1 MKRTKI
7 VCTLGPA
14 CDDRSVFENMVK
26 NGLNVARL
34 NFSHGSHEEHLKR
47 IEMIKSVREDLDIPV
62 AILLD
67 TKGPEI
73 RTGNFAMPE
82 VHLKEGQEFTLLCD
96 NSCKECLGDE
106 TKSYV
111 SYEGLYNDV
120 KPQDRILID
129 DGLVEL
135 EVLSIEGKDILT
147 RVKNGGVIK
156 NHKGVNVPNVGIRL
170 PAMTPK
176 DEADIVFGIEN
187 GIDFIAASFI
197 RKADDVKEIR
207 KILEENNAEDI
218 HIISKI
224 ENQEGLDNLEEILE
238 VTDGLMV
245 ARGDLGVEIP
255 TERVPLAQ
263 KHMIQRCNEL
273 GKPVITATQMLDSMM
288 RNPRPTRAE
297 TTDVA
302 NAILD
307 GTDAVML
314 SGETAAGKYPVEAV
328 KTMALIAQTAEEM
341 IDPERIMKNLK
352 KIKSDD
358 SVTYAVSHATV
369 NTSVDL
375 DASAI
380 LVATSSGFTARKIS
394 RFRPKAPIIAAV
406 SSDKVMRKLNL
417 IWGVSAIKI
426 GNLQSTDEIFE
437 KSITA
442 AKKDN
447 LLKNGD
453 LVVMSAGVP
462 VGVSGATNLMKVHLV
477 GEILIKGTGI
487 GKSVYSGKVKI
498 VDVNSTDADI
508 NEGEILVTHAT
519 DKDMMHLVEKASAL
533 VVEESGYTSHAAIV
547 ALSMGIPAVV
557 GAKNVTSKLED
568 GMELTVDSEKGIVY
582 AGMSRIL

>member
-14 CDDRSVFENMVK
+14 CDDRSVFEQMVK

-34 NFSHGSHEEHLKR
+34 NFSHGTHEEHLKR
-47 IEMIKSVREDLDIPV
+47 MEMIKSVRKDLGMSV
-62 AILLD
+62 SILLD

-73 RTGNFAMPE
+73 RTGNFSTPE
-82 VHLKEGQEFTLLCD
+82 VHLKEGQMFTLLCD
-96 NSCKECLGDE
+96 LSCKECLGDE
-106 TKSYV
+106 HRSYV
-111 SYEGLYNDV
+111 SYEGLYKDV
-120 KPQDRILID
+120 KSGDRILID
-129 DGLVEL
+129 DGLVAL
-135 EVLSIEGKDILT
+135 EVKEVKDKNIIT
-147 RVKNGGVIK
+147 EVKNGGVIK
-156 NHKGVNVPNVGIRL
+156 NHKGINVPSVGIRL
-170 PAMTPK
+170 PAMTSK
-176 DEADIVFGIEN
+176 DESDIIFGIQN
-187 GIDFIAASFI
+187 GVDFIAASFI
-197 RKADDVKEIR
+197 RKADDVRVIR
-207 KILEENNAEDI
+207 NILEKNGGEDI

-238 VTDGLMV
+238 VSDGLMV

-255 TERVPLAQ
+255 TERIPIAQ
-263 KHMIQRCNEL
+263 KHMIRRCNEL
-273 GKPVITATQMLDSMM
+273 GKPVITATQMLDSMI

-314 SGETAAGKYPVEAV
+314 SGETAAGKYPLEAV
-328 KTMALIAQTAEEM
+328 KTMSLISQTAEEL
-341 IDPERIMKNLK
+341 IDSKRTISNMK
-352 KIKSDD
+352 KIQTDD

-369 NTSVDL
+369 STSADL

-406 SSDKVMRKLNL
+406 SSDKVMRKLSL
-417 IWGVSAIKI
+417 VWGVSAVKI
-426 GNLQSTDEIFE
+426 GNLNSTDEIFE
-437 KSITA
+437 TSINA
-442 AKKDN
+442 AKEVG

-487 GKSVYSGKVKI
+487 GKELYSGKVRI
-498 VDVNSTDADI
+498 VGTNYHDI
-508 NEGEILVTHAT
+508 EFNDGDILVTQST
-519 DKDMMHLVEKASAL
+519 DRDMMHLIEKAGAM

-547 ALSMGIPAVV
+547 ALSLNKPTVV
-557 GAKNVTSKLED
+557 GAKNVLSQLQD
-568 GMELTVDSEKGIVY
+568 GMQLTVDSQKGIVY